1 MSSNTGPDLFAA
13 DFKADP
19 YPVYERLR
27 QHSPVRPVDTPR
39 GRMWLV
45 TRYADARQALTDP
58 RLVKRPP
65 RREDFADPQE
75 RVLNEHML
83 SFDPPEHTR
92 LRRLVSKVF
101 TAGRIEGLRPRV
113 REIAESLVT
122 PLVGAPGE
130 RRRADLVADFAFPLP
145 ITVICEMLGVPR
157 ADQDSFRSWSN
168 TIVSGMAAG
177 GSFDAMRAL
186 SGYIVDLIAD
196 KRGSL
201 GSNDRADRRS
211 TRPGER
217 SDDLLSD
224 LIAVRDDNDGLTE
237 RELVSMVFLL
247 LIAGHETTV
256 NLIANGMHLLLAH
269 PDQYRRL
276 RSDPSLIPTAVEE
289 FLRYESPVETTTPRF
304 TASPVEVGGVTIPAG
319 EVVLVALS
327 SANRDEERFAEP
339 ARFDVARGE
348 SSHLAFGH
356 GIHFCLGAP
365 LARMEGQVAF
375 ETLLAR
381 LPELALAVPADALAW
396 RPGILIRGLVDL
408 PVEWVAGADVPQ
420 APGPPVGAVP
430 DRANEQPG
438 PVTPA
443 AL

>member
-1 MSSNTGPDLFAA
+1 MSSNAGPDLFAK

-27 QHSPVRPVDTPR
+27 QGSPVRPVDLPR

-45 TRYADARQALTDP
+45 TRYADARQVLTDP

-65 RREDFADPQE
+65 RLDDSVDQQQRL
-75 RVLNEHML
+75 LNDHML
-83 SFDPPEHTR
+83 SADPPAHTR
-92 LRRLVSKVF
+92 LRRMVSKVF
-101 TAGRIEGLRPRV
+101 TTGRIEGLRPRV
-113 REIAESLVT
+113 REIAESLVAAMAGAMA
-122 PLVGAPGE
+122 GAPGE
-130 RRRADLVADFAFPLP
+130 RRCADLVADFAFPLP

-157 ADQDSFRSWSN
+157 ADQDSFRTWSN
-168 TIVSGMAAG
+168 TLVTGAPPGASADVA
-177 GSFDAMRAL
+177 RAL

-196 KRGSL
+196 KRGNI
-201 GSNDRADRRS
+201 G
-211 TRPGER
+211 
-217 SDDLLSD
+217 DDLLSD
-224 LIAVRDDNDGLTE
+224 LIAVRDDNDRLTE

-256 NLIANGMHLLLAH
+256 NLITNGMYLLLAH

-276 RSDPSLIPTAVEE
+276 RSDRGLIPTAVEE
-289 FLRYESPVETTTPRF
+289 FLRYESPVETTTHRF
-304 TASPVEVGGVTIPAG
+304 TAEPIEVAGVTIPAG
-319 EVVLVALS
+319 EVVIVSLS
-327 SANRDEERFAEP
+327 SANRDEERFAAP
-339 ARFDVARGE
+339 ARFDIGRGE

-381 LPELALAVPADALAW
+381 LPELALAVPAEALAW

-408 PVEWVAGADVPQ
+408 PVEWVADVPR
-420 APGPPVGAVP
+420 APGPPVGANRDDP
-430 DRANEQPG
+430 IG
-438 PVTPA
+438 
-443 AL
+443 

>member
-1 MSSNTGPDLFAA
+1 MPSNAGPDLFAA
-13 DFKADP
+13 AFKANP
-19 YPVYERLR
+19 YPAYEQMRR
-27 QHSPVRPVDTPR
+27 HSPVRRIETPR

-45 TRYADARQALTDP
+45 TRYADARQMLSDP
-58 RLVKRPP
+58 RLIKQPP
-65 RREDFADPQE
+65 RQRDFADSQE
-75 RVLNEHML
+75 RLLNEHML
-83 SFDPPEHTR
+83 SADPPVHTR

-101 TAGRIEGLRPRV
+101 TAGRIESLRPRV
-113 REIAESLVT
+113 REIAESLVE
-122 PLVGAPGE
+122 PLVGVPGE

-157 ADQDSFRSWSN
+157 ADQDSFRAWSN
-168 TIVSGMAAG
+168 TIVTGVATG

-196 KRGSL
+196 KRGDLYS
-201 GSNDRADRRS
+201 SDDCADRRS
-211 TRPGER
+211 RRPGKH
-217 SDDLLSD
+217 SDDVLSA
-224 LIAVRDDNDGLTE
+224 LIAVRDDDDRLTE

-256 NLIANGMHLLLAH
+256 NLIANGMHLLLTH

-289 FLRYESPVETTTPRF
+289 FLRYESPVETTTFRF
-304 TASPVEVGGVTIPAG
+304 TAEPVEVGGVTIPAG
-319 EVVLVALS
+319 EVVLAALT
-327 SANRDEERFAEP
+327 SANRDEERFADP
-339 ARFDVARGE
+339 AHFDITRRE
-348 SSHLAFGH
+348 NSHLAFGH

-365 LARMEGQVAF
+365 LARLEGQVAF

-381 LPELALAVPADALAW
+381 LPELALAVPAEDLAW

-408 PVEWVAGADVPQ
+408 PVEWVADASGQ
-420 APGPPVGAVP
+420 P
-430 DRANEQPG
+430 D

-443 AL
+443 TS

>member
-1 MSSNTGPDLFAA
+1 MSSNAGPDLFAA

-45 TRYADARQALTDP
+45 TRYADARQVLTDP

-65 RREDFADPQE
+65 WLDSVDQE
-75 RVLNEHML
+75 QRLLNDHML
-83 SFDPPEHTR
+83 SADPPAHTR
-92 LRRLVSKVF
+92 LRRMVSKVF
-101 TAGRIEGLRPRV
+101 TSGRIEGLRPRV
-113 REIAESLVT
+113 REIAESLVA
-122 PLVGAPGE
+122 VMAGASGEGRQVDASSERRQVDSPGERRQVDSPGE

-157 ADQDSFRSWSN
+157 ADQDSFRTWSN
-168 TIVSGMAAG
+168 TLVTGMPAG
-177 GSFDAMRAL
+177 GSTDAMRAL

-196 KRGSL
+196 KRGRL
-201 GSNDRADRRS
+201 GS
-211 TRPGER
+211 
-217 SDDLLSD
+217 DLLSD
-224 LIAVRDDNDGLTE
+224 LIAVRDDNDRLTE

-247 LIAGHETTV
+247 LIVGHETTV
-256 NLIANGMHLLLAH
+256 NLITNGMYLLLTH
-269 PDQYRRL
+269 PDQHRRL
-276 RSDPSLIPTAVEE
+276 RSDPGLIPAAVEE
-289 FLRYESPVETTTPRF
+289 FLRYESPVETTTHRF
-304 TASPVEVGGVTIPAG
+304 TAEPVEVAGVTIPAG
-319 EVVLVALS
+319 EVVIVSLS

-375 ETLLAR
+375 ETLLTR
-381 LPELALAVPADALAW
+381 LPELALAVPAEVLAW
-396 RPGILIRGLVDL
+396 RPGMLIRGLVDL
-408 PVEWVAGADVPQ
+408 PVGWVASADEP
-420 APGPPVGAVP
+420 APAS
-430 DRANEQPG
+430 RR
-438 PVTPA
+438 
-443 AL
+443 

>member
-1 MSSNTGPDLFAA
+1 MSLNAGPDLFAV

-27 QHSPVRPVDTPR
+27 KQSPVRPIDTPH

-45 TRYADARQALTDP
+45 TRYADGRQVLTDP
-58 RLVKRPP
+58 RLVKRPSWL
-65 RREDFADPQE
+65 DDSADQQQ
-75 RVLNEHML
+75 RLLNDHML
-83 SFDPPEHTR
+83 SADPPVHTR
-92 LRRLVSKVF
+92 LRRMVSKVF

-113 REIAESLVT
+113 REIAESLV
-122 PLVGAPGE
+122 PPMAGAPGE

-157 ADQDSFRSWSN
+157 ADQDSFRTWSN
-168 TIVSGMAAG
+168 TLVTGMPAG
-177 GSFDAMRAL
+177 GSADAMRAL

-196 KRGSL
+196 KRRNL
-201 GSNDRADRRS
+201 H
-211 TRPGER
+211 
-217 SDDLLSD
+217 DDLLSD
-224 LIAVRDDNDGLTE
+224 LIAVRDDNDRLTE

-256 NLIANGMHLLLAH
+256 NLIANGMYLLLTH

-276 RSDPSLIPTAVEE
+276 RADPSLIPTAVEE
-289 FLRYESPVETTTPRF
+289 FLRYESPVETTTHRF
-304 TASPVEVGGVTIPAG
+304 TTEPVEVGGVTIPAR
-319 EVVLVALS
+319 EVVIVSLS
-327 SANRDEERFAEP
+327 SANRDEERFTEP

-381 LPELALAVPADALAW
+381 LPELALGVPTEALVW

-408 PVEWVAGADVPQ
+408 PVEWALTNS
-420 APGPPVGAVP
+420 PV
-430 DRANEQPG
+430 Q
-438 PVTPA
+438 
-443 AL
+443 